1 MLSQLPFLKRGEI
14 IFEGEGTKMRA
25 IIVANGH
32 VQKGLSKLISF
43 GPQDEIICVDGGVH
57 NALELGL
64 RPSVVIGDM
73 DSLDERLLRELREEG
88 CIFITHEREKDK
100 VDTQLAV
107 EYAAERGA
115 DEIIM
120 IGALGS
126 RLDHT
131 LANLYLLASPVLKG
145 VKVRMM
151 DEVQEIYLIKDFGI
165 IEGRAGD
172 TVSLISLTPVTKGIY
187 TKNLKYALTDGE
199 LTLDFPRGISNVLT
213 GSPAEVRIGEGLLLV
228 VKLLGLIK

>member
-1 MLSQLPFLKRGEI
+1 
-14 IFEGEGTKMRA
+14 MRA
-25 IIVANGH
+25 IIVASGYI
-32 VQKGLSKLISF
+32 QKGLSKLISQD
-43 GPQDEIICVDGGVH
+43 PQDEIICADGGVH

-73 DSLDERLLRELREEG
+73 DSLDERLLKELREED

-107 EYAAERGA
+107 EYAVEKGA
-115 DEIIM
+115 NEIVM
-120 IGALGS
+120 VGALGS

-131 LANLYLLASPVLKG
+131 LANLYILASPVLKG
-145 VKVRMM
+145 VKVRMI
-151 DEVQEIYLIKDFGI
+151 DEVQEVYLIRDFGI
-165 IEGRAGD
+165 IEGQVGD
-172 TVSLISLTPVTKGIY
+172 IVSLISLTPRTKGIY

-213 GSPAEVRIGEGLLLV
+213 ASPGEVRIGEGLLLV
-228 VKLLGLIK
+228 VRLLGPIT

>member
-1 MLSQLPFLKRGEI
+1 
-14 IFEGEGTKMRA
+14 MRV

-32 VQKGLSKLISF
+32 VQKNLSKLISF
-43 GPQDEIICVDGGVH
+43 GPQDEVICADGGVH
-57 NALELGL
+57 NALKLGL

-73 DSLDERLLRELREEG
+73 DSLDERLLRKLREKG

-107 EYAAERGA
+107 EYAVEQGA
-115 DEIIM
+115 DEIVM
-120 IGALGS
+120 VGALGS

-131 LANLYLLASPVLKG
+131 LANLYLLASPALKG

-165 IEGRAGD
+165 IEGQAGD

-213 GSPAEVRIGEGLLLV
+213 ASPGEVRIGEGLLLV
-228 VKLLGLIK
+228 VKLLGSTT